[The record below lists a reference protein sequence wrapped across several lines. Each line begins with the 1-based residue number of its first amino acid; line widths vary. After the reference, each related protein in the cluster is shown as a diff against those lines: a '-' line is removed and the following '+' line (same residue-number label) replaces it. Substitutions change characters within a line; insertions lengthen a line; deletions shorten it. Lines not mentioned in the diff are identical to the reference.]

1 MQIPS
6 VRKSIPPPPI
16 VYYRFEPSN
25 FSRTLRGE
33 SINDRSSETMISM
46 TRYYKFQICSQEEEQ
61 EGISLFWTGTKCVC
75 VSRIFFHWQKRKER
89 DLGEARGELVYIVDQ
104 RRDDPFFI
112 LLLFKS
118 CLSGSGKLNF
128 DSFYRVA
135 CHFQEEDDEA
145 LQKELKEAFRL
156 YDKEGNGYIPTSSLR
171 EILAALDDQ
180 ITPDQMDGM
189 IAEIDTDGSGT
200 VDFDGEHP
208 CRLWLFSRCELNCAP
223 WKSWIERGDYGELSA
238 SKRKGIFSLPL
249 LVGSIEPCSPQLLS
263 EMSSRRISSRRIKET
278 TTICFPEERFLF
290 ARNEKSYL
298 EIMLEISLTSL
309 SFERFK
315 YIYICIWN

>member
-25 FSRTLRGE
+25 FSRTLREE

-61 EGISLFWTGTKCVC
+61 EGISLFWTGTKYVC
-75 VSRIFFHWQKRKER
+75 VFRIFFHWQKRKER

-208 CRLWLFSRCELNCAP
+208 CRL
-223 WKSWIERGDYGELSA
+223 
-238 SKRKGIFSLPL
+238 
-249 LVGSIEPCSPQLLS
+249 
-263 EMSSRRISSRRIKET
+263 
-278 TTICFPEERFLF
+278 
-290 ARNEKSYL
+290 
-298 EIMLEISLTSL
+298 
-309 SFERFK
+309 
-315 YIYICIWN
+315 